1 MSPFPLEMNVS
12 FGPLVWLFA
21 AAIAVATGIGLGLAP
36 AFAATRRARDGT
48 IRSVQ
53 GRPTALLRYR
63 RFGVRNL
70 FVTYQV
76 AVALMLLLTIGQ
88 LAVGYQRF
96 SGIDPRVRHRRFD
109 AVRRGSGA

>member
-1 MSPFPLEMNVS
+1 MNVS

-36 AFAATRRARDGT
+36 AFAATRGARDAI
-48 IRSVQ
+48 IRSMQ
-53 GRPTALLRYR
+53 GRQTAPLLRYR

-96 SGIDPRVRHRRFD
+96 SGIDPGFD
-109 AVRRGSGA
+109 TAGLTLFRRGSGA